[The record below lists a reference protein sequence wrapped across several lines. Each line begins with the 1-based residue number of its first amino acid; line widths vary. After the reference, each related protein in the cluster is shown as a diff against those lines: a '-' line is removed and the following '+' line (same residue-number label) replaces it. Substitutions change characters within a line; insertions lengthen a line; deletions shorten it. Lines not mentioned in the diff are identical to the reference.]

1 MEKDRLE
8 QEQNER
14 AKIDI
19 AETED
24 EDMDVPDDEKPLV
37 NRIVESPTK
46 KEKRSDTQKPQVI
59 KYEETV

>member
-24 EDMDVPDDEKPLV
+24 EDMQVPEDEEILV
-37 NRIVESPTK
+37 NKIVESPTK
-46 KEKRSDTQKPQVI
+46 KEKRSDTQQPQVI
-59 KYEETV
+59 KHEEIV